1 MKKMIFATA
10 MVLAITGG
18 AAMAQSGGG
27 GGSGEGGGGDG
38 GGMGGGT
45 VAGGVDHNSGEPTGI
60 RERPGTVTGVG
71 GIRPSADGN
80 ATGDTTSHIKTSSAV
95 P

>member
-10 MVLAITGG
+10 MVLAISGG

-27 GGSGEGGGGDG
+27 SGGGGGSDG

-45 VAGGVDHNSGEPTGI
+45 MAGGVDRNSGEPTGI

-71 GIRPSADGN
+71 GIHPSADGN